1 MGIVA
6 IVVQLRR
13 LEREAEFS
21 LNIVPTVNKGGF
33 LAELAYVFVMQ
44 RRKI

>member
-1 MGIVA
+1 MGIRA
-6 IVVQLRR
+6 MAVQLRR

-21 LNIVPTVNKGGF
+21 LHLVPTVNKGGF
-33 LAELAYVFVMQ
+33 LAELAYVFVVH